1 MCPDSRPGEE
11 RSAQDPFLTPH
22 PMRNRRS
29 FFRALVTSIGTAIA
43 AILGAPLVGF
53 FALPAFKKP
62 EPLWKDCG
70 RVDDFTIGETRL
82 VPLKPLALR
91 EWPED
96 WGTEA
101 AWVARTGEQNFV
113 VYNVHCTHV
122 GCPVT
127 WSPQAR
133 RFFSP
138 CHGGVFDADGRVLAG
153 PPPRPL
159 DRYEV
164 KIENGR
170 LLAGPIY
177 QVDNQLARLT

>member
-1 MCPDSRPGEE
+1 VQEPS
-11 RSAQDPFLTPH
+11 LTPQ
-22 PMRNRRS
+22 PLPDRRN
-29 FFRALVTSIGTAIA
+29 FFRAVVTAISGAIA
-43 AILGAPLVGF
+43 AILAIPLAGF
-53 FALPAFKKP
+53 YAIPAFRKP
-62 EPLWKDCG
+62 KALWKECG
-70 RVDDFTIGETRL
+70 PLGDFPVGDIRL
-82 VPLKPLALR
+82 VPLKPLDQR

-101 AWVARTGEQNFV
+101 AWVYRRSDRDV
-113 VYNVHCTHV
+113 VIYNLHCTHV

-138 CHGGVFDADGRVLAG
+138 CHGGVFDPDGRVLAG

-164 KIENGR
+164 KIENGM
-170 LLAGPIY
+170 LFAGRVY
-177 QVDNQLARLT
+177 RVTDTLKRES

>member
-1 MCPDSRPGEE
+1 MLERPIE
-11 RSAQDPFLTPH
+11 RHCRD
-22 PMRNRRS
+22 RRS
-29 FFRALVTSIGTAIA
+29 FFRGLVTSIGATITAILA
-43 AILGAPLVGF
+43 APLAGF
-53 FALPAFKKP
+53 YALPAFRKP
-62 EPLWKDCG
+62 ESVWKECG
-70 RVDDFTIGETRL
+70 AVDDFPVGEIKL
-82 VPLKPLALR
+82 VPLKPLAVR
-91 EWPED
+91 VWPED

-101 AWVARTGEQNFV
+101 AWVSRTGEQDFV

-164 KIENGR
+164 KIENGV
-170 LLAGPIY
+170 LFAGRAY
-177 QVDNQLARLT
+177 RVDDRLARTS

>member
-1 MCPDSRPGEE
+1 MPELSVEPPQPPAR
-11 RSAQDPFLTPH
+11 
-22 PMRNRRS
+22 RN
-29 FFRALVTSIGTAIA
+29 FFRALVTSIGATIA
-43 AILGAPLVGF
+43 AILGAPLAGF
-53 FALPAFKKP
+53 YALPAFRKP
-62 EPLWKDCG
+62 DGIWKECG
-70 RVDDFTIGETRL
+70 PVGDFPIGEIRL
-82 VPLKPLALR
+82 IPLKPLGLR

-101 AWVARTGEQNFV
+101 AWVSRTGEQDFV
-113 VYNVHCTHV
+113 VYNTHCTHV

-138 CHGGVFDADGRVLAG
+138 CHGGAFDADGRVLAG

-164 KIENGR
+164 KIENGT
-170 LLAGPIY
+170 LFAGRIY
-177 QVDNQLARLT
+177 RVDDQLTRTS

>member
-1 MCPDSRPGEE
+1 MLERPIEPHG
-11 RSAQDPFLTPH
+11 QDR
-22 PMRNRRS
+22 RN
-29 FFRALVTSIGTAIA
+29 FFRGLVTSIGATIT
-43 AILGAPLVGF
+43 AILGAPLAGF
-53 FALPAFKKP
+53 YALPAFRKP
-62 EPLWKDCG
+62 EAVWKECG
-70 RVDDFTIGETRL
+70 AIGDFSIGEITL
-82 VPLKPLALR
+82 VPLKPLAVR

-101 AWVARTGEQNFV
+101 AWVSRTGEQDFI
-113 VYNVHCTHV
+113 VYSVHCTHV
-122 GCPVT
+122 GCPIT

-164 KIENGR
+164 KIENGV
-170 LLAGPIY
+170 LFAGRAY
-177 QVDNQLARLT
+177 RVDDRLARTS

>member
-1 MCPDSRPGEE
+1 MYEQTVQPPQQPG
-11 RSAQDPFLTPH
+11 R
-22 PMRNRRS
+22 RN
-29 FFRALVTSIGTAIA
+29 FFRALVTSIGVAIT
-43 AILGAPLVGF
+43 AILGAPLAGF
-53 FALPAFKKP
+53 FALPAFKKA
-62 EPLWKDCG
+62 ETDWKACGPLDA
-70 RVDDFTIGETRL
+70 FPIGEVKL
-82 VPLKPLALR
+82 VPLRPLAQR

-101 AWVARTGEQNFV
+101 AWVYRTGERNFV
-113 VYNVHCTHV
+113 IYNVHCTHV

-164 KIENGR
+164 KIDNGV
-170 LLAGPIY
+170 LLAGPVY
-177 QVDNQLARLT
+177 RVDVQLARTS

>member
-1 MCPDSRPGEE
+1 MTG
-11 RSAQDPFLTPH
+11 
-22 PMRNRRS
+22 
-29 FFRALVTSIGTAIA
+29 IGAMIG
-43 AILGAPLVGF
+43 AILAVPLGGF
-53 FALPAFKKP
+53 YALPALRRLDPTWRACGPLEKFP
-62 EPLWKDCG
+62 IGEITLVQLEPLA
-70 RVDDFTIGETRL
+70 R
-82 VPLKPLALR
+82 R

-96 WGTEA
+96 WGSES
-101 AWVARTGEQNFV
+101 AWVYRTSERDFV
-113 VYNVHCTHV
+113 VYSVHCTHV

-164 KIENGR
+164 KIQSGV
-170 LLAGPIY
+170 LLVGGVY
-177 QVDNQLARLT
+177 SVDERLARTS

>member
-1 MCPDSRPGEE
+1 MTDQPTTSPQPEDR
-11 RSAQDPFLTPH
+11 D
-22 PMRNRRS
+22 RRS
-29 FFRALVTSIGTAIA
+29 FFRALVTGIGAAIA
-43 AILGAPLVGF
+43 ALLGAPLGVF
-53 FALPAFKKP
+53 YALPAFRKP
-62 EPLWKDCG
+62 EAIWKECG
-70 RVDDFTIGETRL
+70 RLDDFQVGEITL
-82 VPLKPLALR
+82 VPLKPLAMR

-101 AWVARTGEQNFV
+101 AWVYRTGEQDFV
-113 VYNVHCTHV
+113 IYNVHCTHV
-122 GCPVT
+122 GCPVN

-170 LLAGPIY
+170 LLAGTVY
-177 QVDNQLARLT
+177 RVDDHLKPTS